1 MFVTEPYKVQV
12 SVIPKDI
19 CNQIITLGEQQGLSL
34 AKIQEGN
41 QKNRKSKVSWI
52 KSDFIKTSLKD
63 SIQLANKVTKWNFSL
78 EEYEPFQYTVYEK
91 DDHYDWH
98 IDTHNKPYDN
108 GLVRKLSFTL
118 CLNEDYEGGEFEI
131 CVPNPR
137 PEKHTYIKLN
147 SVYKIG
153 TMIVFP
159 SFVWHKVNPV
169 LSGIRKTLV
178 GWIVGKPF
186 A

>member
-1 MFVTEPYKVQV
+1 MFAVQPYNVQV

-19 CNQIITLGEQQGLSL
+19 CNKIIELGIQQSLSV
-34 AKIQEGN
+34 ASIQEGN

-52 KSDFIKTSLKD
+52 KNDFIKK
-63 SIQLANKVTKWNFSL
+63 SIHSFIIRANKESNWNYIIKD
-78 EEYEPFQYTVYEK
+78 YEPFQYTVYEK
-91 DDHYDWH
+91 TDHYDWH

-108 GLVRKLSFTL
+108 GFIRKLSFTL
-118 CLNEDYEGGEFEI
+118 CLNDDYTGGEFEI
-131 CVPNPR
+131 CVPNPKS
-137 PEKHTYIKLN
+137 EKNTYIQLKD
-147 SVYKIG
+147 SCTIG

-169 LSGIRKTLV
+169 ISGTRKTLV
-178 GWIVGKPF
+178 GWIVGTPF